1 MKVFYNTRREM
12 LIFLP
17 KNSQCRRRKGCK
29 EYKKKKTMTQ
39 RYCVFPGNVE
49 KGVARGIGAINNPS
63 RRYSYHWQCRPYNR
77 DRGAFRTLPDNIR
90 VVDTTHYELSF
101 SIVRKIVK

>member
-1 MKVFYNTRREM
+1 
-12 LIFLP
+12 
-17 KNSQCRRRKGCK
+17 
-29 EYKKKKTMTQ
+29 MTQ

-63 RRYSYHWQCRPYNR
+63 RRYSYHRQCRPYNR
-77 DRGAFRTLPDNIR
+77 DRRPFRTRRPDNIR
-90 VVDTTHYELSF
+90 VVDSTHYELSF